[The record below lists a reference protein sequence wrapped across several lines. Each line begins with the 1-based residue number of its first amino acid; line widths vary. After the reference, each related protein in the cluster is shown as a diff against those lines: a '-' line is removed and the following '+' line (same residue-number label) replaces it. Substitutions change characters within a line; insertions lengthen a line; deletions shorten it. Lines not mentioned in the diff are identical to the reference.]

1 MASSTA
7 SLASSAPLL
16 EGPHSRMWPF
26 FFHAPGLNVANI
38 GGPPAIAVMTV
49 VLSVSRVTVSVLPS
63 IAIVTALWIR
73 TTLPRCATRERAS
86 A

>member
-63 IAIVTALWIR
+63 ICNRHRIMDPDHAAALR
-73 TTLPRCATRERAS
+73 D
-86 A
+86 